1 MSPAAST
8 QRHGARAG
16 GHRAARGAAGPVA
29 PAALPVVAT
38 TAAPCACGGGCPR
51 CAAAGS
57 GLLQR
62 EPAPAATPT
71 AAAPT
76 GEGTVNLQAMAD
88 KIEDHPLV
96 IGLVRELYQDLRYG
110 SDFSLEER
118 DKFKL
123 KGTESASY
131 FGLYSALTLPLGGV
145 GGLKYGPDFGTSL
158 STAGKYL
165 DAIEPLTPS
174 LSLKTDLAS
183 RIVGL
188 RVDEYL
194 ASDRFLRRLK
204 DNYQTLI
211 LAGVLAQIGI
221 MAKAHATEGK
231 ADSAGLADDTWNAD
245 LALVKGV
252 VGLVFKD
259 KLKAPGVFDIGPLLM
274 PSHPFYAADSYFGG
288 NLPQGLSLDS
298 AQGADGRAGR
308 LRHFGGTVNLAQFA
322 SGGVDT
328 GDTRKYRGWQASAWG
343 DYRDTQPTPELGAQG
358 VVPDRRFR
366 AGALFGDSGVFLLGE
381 VGGHFS
387 GAQADKL
394 TSMFFTE
401 GLAFAPADGPL
412 RKMGFKITHMS
423 LQPGDTLADPAG
435 GGAAQGGWATRAS
448 PFADF
453 DFKLGGGH
461 SLGVG
466 ASAGITGSN
475 LRSLDLSDWRG
486 DIRYTYLGRQGTE
499 DLPAFRIELS
509 ASGSRLDYFNPASP
523 MLYGLRAKMQIH
535 NIFYGAQVNFG
546 GDQIDPARAAQL
558 GDVRSETPSQIG
570 GGTGVLIVTGAL
582 F

>member
-1 MSPAAST
+1 MI
-8 QRHGARAG
+8 
-16 GHRAARGAAGPVA
+16 
-29 PAALPVVAT
+29 
-38 TAAPCACGGGCPR
+38 
-51 CAAAGS
+51 
-57 GLLQR
+57 QR
-62 EPAPAATPT
+62 EPAPG
-71 AAAPT
+71 AAPVVPVPASASASTPAQGASTAPAQT
-76 GEGTVNLQAMAD
+76 GQPGQTGQSSTGTVNLQAMAE
-88 KIEDHPLV
+88 KIEDHPLI
-96 IGLVRELYQDLRYG
+96 IGLVRDLYQDLRYG
-110 SDFSLEER
+110 SDFSLDER
-118 DKFKL
+118 NKLKL

-145 GGLKYGPDFGTSL
+145 GGLRYGPDFGTSL

-221 MAKAHATEGK
+221 MVKAHATEGE

-252 VGLVFKD
+252 VGLVFKE

-298 AQGADGRAGR
+298 AQGAEGRAGR
-308 LRHFGGTVNLAQFA
+308 LQHFGGTVNLAQFA

-328 GDTRKYRGWQASAWG
+328 GDTRKYRGWQGSVWG

-387 GAQADKL
+387 GAQADRL

-401 GLAFAPADGPL
+401 GLAYAPAEGPL

-453 DFKLGGGH
+453 DFKLGGGIRWAWAPARG
-461 SLGVG
+461 SRDRTCDRWTCPIG
-466 ASAGITGSN
+466 AATSATP
-475 LRSLDLSDWRG
+475 
-486 DIRYTYLGRQGTE
+486 T
-499 DLPAFRIELS
+499 
-509 ASGSRLDYFNPASP
+509 SGSRARKTSRPSGSSCRP
-523 MLYGLRAKMQIH
+523 
-535 NIFYGAQVNFG
+535 
-546 GDQIDPARAAQL
+546 RAA
-558 GDVRSETPSQIG
+558 GWTTSTRPRRCCTGCAPRCRSATSS
-570 GGTGVLIVTGAL
+570 TARR
-582 F
+582 